1 MPANATRATRSRRL
15 RAAGLAA
22 LGLALVLVVL
32 GPVQD
37 WLLAGGAGGAFGAEE
52 LAAYTSNLAARLGL
66 AFGLLA
72 LLVAR
77 PSLTADFFRRFV
89 GEAPATALGLSRL
102 VVAGVLLLN
111 ALWEDLP
118 SLAAV
123 PPELLEWWG
132 VMGLLAALPGW
143 DAFVASPEALAVFA
157 GAVRLALLL
166 AFLGVR
172 TRLSVPV
179 AAALY
184 LVFAGLL
191 RAPFKPY
198 HTGLVPWMMLAALA
212 FFPSGD
218 ALSVDARRGHA
229 QERSE
234 RRGAYGWGRF
244 TVAAIL
250 TASYVEAGLSKLCNG
265 GFRWW
270 DATNLRE
277 IFFRDALN
285 PMEFESAFSLR
296 LVDAPDLLF
305 EAAGVTALLG
315 EALFVLA
322 LVTRGG
328 KLVLPGLMIGMHAGI
343 LLTQNILFFDLFF
356 LCGLF
361 FLWPLVDREPGTP
374 FYVWD
379 LPLLRRLAPSPP
391 AASPPATS
399 SPATAPAPVASPRT
413 SPSPPRLV
421 PVLFGVLAVAWV
433 FAIEL
438 FPLTAMQMYSPRLR
452 DGVVDHYRVVGR
464 YADGSARRFY
474 VERAIPALRDGRY
487 RHVLRD
493 ECFAEEPTV
502 RAGCDALMRAAA
514 AEPVHGPGLRE
525 VAIEHRRWAFRDAP
539 QDPAYGTLVG
549 RHVVAVDG
557 QP

>member
-1 MPANATRATRSRRL
+1 MPAPSTPRAPLRRGL
-15 RAAGLAA
+15 ALAA
-22 LGLALVLVVL
+22 LGIVLAMVVQ
-32 GPVQD
+32 GPVRA
-37 WLLAGGAGGAFGAEE
+37 WLLAGGAGETFGPDE
-52 LAAYTSNLAARLGL
+52 LAAYTSNLAARLAL
-66 AFGLLA
+66 ALGVLG

-77 PSLTADFFRRFV
+77 PALTADFFRRFV
-89 GEAPATALGLSRL
+89 GEAPAASLGVTRL

-123 PPELLEWWG
+123 PPTLLEWWG
-132 VMGLLAALPGW
+132 VMSLFAALPGW
-143 DAFVASPEALAVFA
+143 EAFTQSAEALAVFA
-157 GAVRLALLL
+157 WLVRLALLF

-172 TRLSVPV
+172 TRISVPV

-218 ALSVDARRGHA
+218 ALSVDARRGRAH
-229 QERSE
+229 ES

-244 TVAAIL
+244 TVAGIL
-250 TASYVEAGLSKLCNG
+250 AASYVEAGWSKLCNG
-265 GFRWW
+265 GLRWW

-277 IFFRDALN
+277 IFYRDALN
-285 PMEFESAFSLR
+285 PMEFDSGLALR
-296 LVDAPDLLF
+296 LVDAPDALF
-305 EAAGVTALLG
+305 ELAGLVALAG
-315 EALFVLA
+315 EALFFLV
-322 LVTRGG
+322 LVTRAG

-356 LCGLF
+356 LCSLF
-361 FLWPLVDREPGTP
+361 YVWPFFDRDATGP

-379 LPLLRRLAPSPP
+379 LPLLRRVARGATPVPRGGAAP
-391 AASPPATS
+391 AA
-399 SPATAPAPVASPRT
+399 APA
-413 SPSPPRLV
+413 PRLV
-421 PVLFGVLAVAWV
+421 PWLFGVLAAAWV

-464 YADGSARRFY
+464 YADGSERRFY
-474 VERAIPALRDGRY
+474 VEHAIPVLRDGRY
-487 RHVLRD
+487 RHVVRD
-493 ECFAEEPTV
+493 ECFSANATARE
-502 RAGCDALMRAAA
+502 GCDALMRAAA
-514 AEPVHGPGLRE
+514 AVPVHGEGLRE
-525 VAIEHRRWAFRDAP
+525 VAIEHRRWAFREEPPGPDFGAL
-539 QDPAYGTLVG
+539 AR

-557 QP
+557 AP

>member
-1 MPANATRATRSRRL
+1 MTAAPSRTAPATRRATAL
-15 RAAGLAA
+15 VA
-22 LGLALVLVVL
+22 LGALLVLVVQ
-32 GPVQD
+32 GPVRS
-37 WLLAGGAGGAFGAEE
+37 WLLSGGAGSSFGAEE
-52 LAAYTSNLAARLGL
+52 LGAYVDNLSRRLGL
-66 AFGLLA
+66 SFAVLA
-72 LLVAR
+72 LLVGR
-77 PSLTADFFRRFV
+77 PALTTRFFERFV
-89 GEAPATALGLSRL
+89 GEASATALGLTRL

-132 VMGLLAALPGW
+132 VMSLLAALPGW

-157 GAVRLALLL
+157 WGVRLALLL

-172 TRLSVPV
+172 TRVSVPV

-218 ALSVDARRGHA
+218 GLSVDARLGRAGP
-229 QERSE
+229 E

-250 TASYVEAGLSKLCNG
+250 TASYVEAGFSKLCNG
-265 GFRWW
+265 GLRWW

-285 PMEFESAFSLR
+285 PMEFESTLALQR
-296 LVDAPDLLF
+296 VDAPDVRF
-305 EAAGVTALLG
+305 EAAGLAARFG
-315 EALFVLA
+315 EARFFMA

-328 KLVLPGLMIGMHAGI
+328 KRLLPGLMIGMHAGI

-356 LCGLF
+356 LCALF
-361 FLWPLVDREPGTP
+361 YVWPLVDREPGSP
-374 FYVWD
+374 FYLWD
-379 LPLLRRLAPSPP
+379 LPLLRRLAPAPR
-391 AASPPATS
+391 
-399 SPATAPAPVASPRT
+399 PAPPPGPAP
-413 SPSPPRLV
+413 PPPRVV
-421 PVLFGVLAVAWV
+421 PVLFALLAVAWV

-438 FPLTAMQMYSPRLR
+438 YPLTAMQMYSPRLR
-452 DGVVDHYRVVGR
+452 DGVVDHYRLVGR
-464 YADGSARRFY
+464 YADGAERRFY
-474 VERAIPALRDGRY
+474 VEHAIPALRDGRY
-487 RHVLRD
+487 RHVLRG
-493 ECFAEEPTV
+493 ECFAEDAAV
-502 RAGCDALMRAAA
+502 RAGCDALMRTAAA
-514 AEPVHGPGLRE
+514 VPVHGEGLRE

-539 QDPAYGTLVG
+539 QDPSYGELVG
-549 RHVVAVDG
+549 RHVVTLGDA
-557 QP
+557 P